1 MFSPLLRAL
10 GSLHVGS
17 LRDEV
22 PSHPVHL
29 MVDLEVQ
36 KTRGHKY
43 QKAPSKIPILRV
55 LYRGLG
61 NYSTLNLCS
70 AGVQVLGPQLSGK
83 IRVARR
89 VGTTFAD
96 TSMPL
101 AAEFGVPGIRLEC
114 ESTNR
119 DHQCSA

>member
-1 MFSPLLRAL
+1 MFVTPRPRDGTNATLVSHETLDRVSESKGGTANRQGQRSAVNLRSIRRMFSPLLRAL

-43 QKAPSKIPILRV
+43 QKQP
-55 LYRGLG
+55 
-61 NYSTLNLCS
+61 
-70 AGVQVLGPQLSGK
+70 
-83 IRVARR
+83 ARSL
-89 VGTTFAD
+89 F
-96 TSMPL
+96 
-101 AAEFGVPGIRLEC
+101 
-114 ESTNR
+114 
-119 DHQCSA
+119 